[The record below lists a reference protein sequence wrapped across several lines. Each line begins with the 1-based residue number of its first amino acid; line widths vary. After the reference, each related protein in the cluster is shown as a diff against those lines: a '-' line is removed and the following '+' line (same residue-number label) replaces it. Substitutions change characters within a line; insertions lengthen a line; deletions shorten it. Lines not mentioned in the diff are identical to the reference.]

1 MLNRLT
7 YRTYTGRKETNMEL
21 TIFAKKRTT
30 EEGKSFYSYITT
42 LTKKGGEKQTV
53 GVRFREECGQPK
65 GDACPC
71 NIIVQKGNAN
81 LSTKSFIREDTG
93 EAAESLTLW
102 VKAWE
107 KGSEYVDTS
116 LDDYE
121 F

>member
-1 MLNRLT
+1 
-7 YRTYTGRKETNMEL
+7 MEL

-42 LTKKGGEKQTV
+42 LTKKDGEKQTV

-65 GDACPC
+65 GDTCPC
-71 NIIVQKGNAN
+71 NIIVEKGNAN

-93 EAAESLTLW
+93 EVAESLTLW

-116 LDDYE
+116 LDEYE